1 MDINLRSN
9 NYKHLYDDLYFQDR
23 NFVDKKRLKSF
34 CQEKGFI
41 HKYVKGGLICDV
53 GCGTGEFLS
62 YIEWHGD
69 KYGMEINE
77 SAKKMAINS
86 GISFEKDIL
95 NQTDFFDVV
104 IFRGTI
110 QHLPNPFS
118 YIQNAYNSLKTGGY
132 IIFLATPNSES
143 IYYKLWGTMPSLG
156 AAFNFWIPGSAEIIN
171 VMNNFGFNHV
181 ENRYPYIDS
190 PYSSITKDHILFIIK
205 LISGGNKKIEFPFW
219 KNVSEHIFMKP

>member
-77 SAKKMAINS
+77 SAKKMAI
-86 GISFEKDIL
+86 
-95 NQTDFFDVV
+95 
-104 IFRGTI
+104 
-110 QHLPNPFS
+110 
-118 YIQNAYNSLKTGGY
+118 KT
-132 IIFLATPNSES
+132 
-143 IYYKLWGTMPSLG
+143 
-156 AAFNFWIPGSAEIIN
+156 
-171 VMNNFGFNHV
+171 
-181 ENRYPYIDS
+181 
-190 PYSSITKDHILFIIK
+190 
-205 LISGGNKKIEFPFW
+205 KICELLSQ
-219 KNVSEHIFMKP
+219 K